1 MPTTITFRRGTTGP
15 TSASGLT
22 LGEPAFDTSLNRLF
36 IGLGTGVTGVWVGAG
51 ICGSSGGIAAGIT
64 YQIPTMGAVKDYV
77 ASTTSGVA
85 SLNNQTGTITLVAGT
100 NIGVTTATGS
110 ITVTNQGVQSFN
122 GNTGAVTGASLG
134 ANTFTGLQ
142 TLNAGLT
149 TQFVYASIGSTFGST
164 LQVNGGATLAGRL
177 DLGGVLDVVSGA
189 TFEST
194 TDHAGVARFAAGATF
209 ASSVDVTGAAR
220 FNGAV
225 TAGTTATFSGT
236 VLANGGLTASTLD
249 VTGAAKFNGAV
260 NLGDAGADVITVTGG
275 LTVGSRMDVT
285 GAAKFNGNITLGDS
299 STDVLT
305 VNAGTTFTS
314 RIDSNNTL
322 AFTDVAAQQIIGYK
336 KLVITTGTTSGAQGD
351 TDGPGSLALTWSGGV
366 TLSSASGVINL
377 AASATTN
384 GGASISLWNFNGG
397 SFATSIVPVQPSGN
411 RTVTLPDAS
420 GTVAFIETSTASV
433 TGITGAVL
441 VSAGTGIGVAT
452 ASKTITITNNGVQSF
467 NGNTGAVVGASL
479 GANTFTGLQT
489 LNAGLTTQ
497 FIYASNGS
505 TFGGTVQVNGALT
518 AGATATVSGTLLAN
532 GGLTASSLDVSGAA
546 RLASTLAVT
555 GVLTQTGGATF
566 ASTTDHTG
574 AARFASTVTATGAVT
589 ANGGLTASTLDVSGT
604 ARTTG
609 DVTVGATLTVNG
621 NFFVAGTVTTVNRT
635 DLNIDDKT
643 ITMGRTLGSD
653 ALATGGGLVLKG
665 TADRTWTWNS
675 SGSGYWESSQGVNVA
690 SGNGYLVN
698 GTSVLTA
705 STLGSGVTTSSL
717 QAVGTIGTG
726 VWQGTV
732 VGATYGGTGRSSYT
746 FGDILFANGT
756 SSLTVL
762 GASTAGRL
770 LSSTGPGAAPEYK
783 QLIIND
789 AGANSI
795 AAFSTGTGTLT
806 ATIQYATSSLKGVA
820 SFDSEMFTVTSGSVT
835 LTRVDGGTY

>member
-164 LQVNGGATLAGRL
+164 LQVNGGAT
-177 DLGGVLDVVSGA
+177 
-189 TFEST
+189 
-194 TDHAGVARFAAGATF
+194 F
-209 ASSVDVTGAAR
+209 ASSVDVTGAAK

-322 AFTDVAAQQIIGYK
+322 AFTGTAADAGVIVGYP
-336 KLVITTGTTSGAQGD
+336 KLSITTGITSGAFGD
-351 TDGPGSLALTWSGGV
+351 TDGPGSLALSWSGGV

-377 AASATTN
+377 AASASTN
-384 GGASISLWNFNGG
+384 SGASISLWNLNGG
-397 SFATSIVPVQPSGN
+397 NFATSIVPVQPSGN

-433 TGITGAVL
+433 AGITGAVL
-441 VSAGTGIGVAT
+441 VSAGTAIGVVT

-505 TFGGTVQVNGALT
+505 TFGGTVQVNGALN

-532 GGLTASSLDVSGAA
+532 GGLTASTLDVTGSAKFNGTTTVGDSSSDVLTVTAGATFGVTDHSGAA
-546 RLASTLAVT
+546 RFGSSVVVSSAGSL
-555 GVLTQTGGATF
+555 
-566 ASTTDHTG
+566 
-574 AARFASTVTATGAVT
+574 T
-589 ANGGLTASTLDVSGT
+589 ANGGLTASSLDVAGN

-653 ALATGGGLVLKG
+653 ALADGGGLVLKG
-665 TADRTWTWNS
+665 TSDRTWTWS
-675 SGSGYWESSQGVNVA
+675 SSGYWQSSQGVNVA
-690 SGNGYLVN
+690 SGNGYSVN
-698 GTSVLTA
+698 GTSVLTS

-726 VWQGTV
+726 VWQGTA
-732 VGATYGGTGRSSYT
+732 VGATYGGTGRTTYT
-746 FGDILFANGT
+746 FGDILYANGT

-770 LSSTGPGAAPEYK
+770 LSSTGAGAAPEYK

-795 AAFSTGTGTLT
+795 ATFSAGTGTLT